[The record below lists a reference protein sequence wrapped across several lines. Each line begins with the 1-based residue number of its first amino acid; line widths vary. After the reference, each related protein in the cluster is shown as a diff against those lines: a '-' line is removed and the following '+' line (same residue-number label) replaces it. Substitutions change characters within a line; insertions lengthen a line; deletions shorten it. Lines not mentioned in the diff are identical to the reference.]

1 MYCDEIE
8 QVIKE
13 YLDNPK
19 SEYAVMIDGEWGV
32 GKTYF
37 LTHSLMNIME
47 TIDNGKSK
55 RRKYA
60 YVSLY
65 GIKSAEEVSREIIF
79 QYFGRK
85 DKKKLETAD
94 TVMTTASNILTASLG
109 AINIDLSKIKETIS
123 KIDIN
128 NWIICFDD
136 LERCYLSINEILGY
150 INRLVEHNNCKVV
163 ILANE
168 KEIGKINLNQRLEN
182 KYQVVMSGRK
192 LNLENESN
200 EDENLDIKKLQSVT
214 KMLFNEDILYKSIRE
229 KVIGLTIK
237 FEPQMD
243 RVYDS
248 IINEYNADT
257 QFKQYLNDNKTLI
270 LHHFKKS
277 ECCNLRT
284 LNFILETVRKVYR
297 EMISKSFNT
306 VKYFN
311 KIMNEFLEYIVL
323 FAIYYRNGGSVK
335 DLELTTEIGYVHL
348 GNGIFN
354 RIRGFKFLEKY
365 CTTLSFSEGEFVD
378 VVDQLRIEY
387 AEKEAQYDSSK
398 RGEAYGKLRN
408 WWEKEDDEVNFLVKE
423 LKEEIKQNKYLF
435 YEYQGIIGQLM
446 VLQYWKHDVGNID
459 DFINIMN
466 RNIENSKEVVD
477 VERHSFSFEKNPELR
492 KEYDKYIDQLK
503 FQAKKKNQT
512 IKAGEISEILK
523 SDNGIEKLADY
534 CEEHYNDFIMRYGFI
549 DLLDID
555 ILIDKM
561 KKASVMELRLI
572 IDIFKTVYGAKN
584 INDFFTNDKE
594 IICTFKRKVEEM
606 QVNGINKDL
615 AQHALVDYLK
625 DIIERLGD
633 IQ

>member
-1 MYCDEIE
+1 
-8 QVIKE
+8 
-13 YLDNPK
+13 
-19 SEYAVMIDGEWGV
+19 
-32 GKTYF
+32 
-37 LTHSLMNIME
+37 
-47 TIDNGKSK
+47 
-55 RRKYA
+55 
-60 YVSLY
+60 
-65 GIKSAEEVSREIIF
+65 
-79 QYFGRK
+79 
-85 DKKKLETAD
+85 
-94 TVMTTASNILTASLG
+94 
-109 AINIDLSKIKETIS
+109 
-123 KIDIN
+123 
-128 NWIICFDD
+128 
-136 LERCYLSINEILGY
+136 
-150 INRLVEHNNCKVV
+150 
-163 ILANE
+163 
-168 KEIGKINLNQRLEN
+168 
-182 KYQVVMSGRK
+182 
-192 LNLENESN
+192 
-200 EDENLDIKKLQSVT
+200 
-214 KMLFNEDILYKSIRE
+214 MLFNEDILYKSIRE

-248 IINEYNADT
+248 IINGYNADT

-277 ECCNLRT
+277 ECYNLRT

-335 DLELTTEIGYVHL
+335 DLELTTEIGYVPL

-572 IDIFKTVYGAKN
+572 IDIFKTVYGAKD

-615 AQHALVDYLK
+615 AKHALVDYLK

>member
-1 MYCDEIE
+1 
-8 QVIKE
+8 
-13 YLDNPK
+13 
-19 SEYAVMIDGEWGV
+19 
-32 GKTYF
+32 
-37 LTHSLMNIME
+37 
-47 TIDNGKSK
+47 
-55 RRKYA
+55 
-60 YVSLY
+60 
-65 GIKSAEEVSREIIF
+65 
-79 QYFGRK
+79 
-85 DKKKLETAD
+85 
-94 TVMTTASNILTASLG
+94 MTTASNILTASLG

-200 EDENLDIKKLQSVT
+200 EDENLNIKKLQSVT

-270 LHHFKKS
+270 LHHFKES

-335 DLELTTEIGYVHL
+335 DLELTTEIGYVSL
-348 GNGIFN
+348 ENGIFN

-423 LKEEIKQNKYLF
+423 LKEEIKQNEYLF

-466 RNIENSKEVVD
+466 QNIENSKEVVD

-492 KEYDKYIDQLK
+492 KEYDKYVDQLK

-512 IKAGEISEILK
+512 IKAEEISEILK

-584 INDFFTNDKE
+584 INDFFINDKE
-594 IICTFKRKVEEM
+594 IICTFKRKVEEI
-606 QVNGINKDL
+606 QINGINKDL
-615 AQHALVDYLK
+615 AKHALVDYLK

>member
-1 MYCDEIE
+1 
-8 QVIKE
+8 
-13 YLDNPK
+13 
-19 SEYAVMIDGEWGV
+19 
-32 GKTYF
+32 
-37 LTHSLMNIME
+37 
-47 TIDNGKSK
+47 
-55 RRKYA
+55 
-60 YVSLY
+60 
-65 GIKSAEEVSREIIF
+65 
-79 QYFGRK
+79 
-85 DKKKLETAD
+85 
-94 TVMTTASNILTASLG
+94 
-109 AINIDLSKIKETIS
+109 
-123 KIDIN
+123 
-128 NWIICFDD
+128 
-136 LERCYLSINEILGY
+136 
-150 INRLVEHNNCKVV
+150 
-163 ILANE
+163 
-168 KEIGKINLNQRLEN
+168 
-182 KYQVVMSGRK
+182 MSGRK

-200 EDENLDIKKLQSVT
+200 EDENLNIKKLQSVT

-270 LHHFKKS
+270 LHHFKES

-335 DLELTTEIGYVHL
+335 DLELTTEIGYVSL
-348 GNGIFN
+348 ENGIFN

-423 LKEEIKQNKYLF
+423 LKEEIKQNEYLF

-466 RNIENSKEVVD
+466 QNIENSKEVVD

-492 KEYDKYIDQLK
+492 KEYDKYVDQLK

-512 IKAGEISEILK
+512 IKAEEISEILK

-584 INDFFTNDKE
+584 INDFFINDKE
-594 IICTFKRKVEEM
+594 IICTFKRKVEEI
-606 QVNGINKDL
+606 QINGINKDL
-615 AQHALVDYLK
+615 AKHALVDYLK

>member
-1 MYCDEIE
+1 
-8 QVIKE
+8 
-13 YLDNPK
+13 
-19 SEYAVMIDGEWGV
+19 
-32 GKTYF
+32 
-37 LTHSLMNIME
+37 
-47 TIDNGKSK
+47 
-55 RRKYA
+55 
-60 YVSLY
+60 
-65 GIKSAEEVSREIIF
+65 
-79 QYFGRK
+79 
-85 DKKKLETAD
+85 
-94 TVMTTASNILTASLG
+94 MTTASNILTASLG

-335 DLELTTEIGYVHL
+335 DLELTTEIGYVPL

-398 RGEAYGKLRN
+398 RGKAYGKLRN

-615 AQHALVDYLK
+615 AKHALVDYLK

>member
-1 MYCDEIE
+1 M
-8 QVIKE
+8 
-13 YLDNPK
+13 
-19 SEYAVMIDGEWGV
+19 
-32 GKTYF
+32 
-37 LTHSLMNIME
+37 
-47 TIDNGKSK
+47 
-55 RRKYA
+55 
-60 YVSLY
+60 Y

-85 DKKKLETAD
+85 GKKKLETAD

-150 INRLVEHNNCKVV
+150 INRLVEHNKCKVV

-335 DLELTTEIGYVHL
+335 DLELTTEIGYVPL

-365 CTTLSFSEGEFVD
+365 CTTLSFSEGEFVN

-615 AQHALVDYLK
+615 AKHALVDYLK

>member
-1 MYCDEIE
+1 MYCDEIK

-85 DKKKLETAD
+85 GKKKLETAD

-297 EMISKSFNT
+297 EMISKSFDT
-306 VKYFN
+306 VKYF
-311 KIMNEFLEYIVL
+311 V
-323 FAIYYRNGGSVK
+323 
-335 DLELTTEIGYVHL
+335 
-348 GNGIFN
+348 
-354 RIRGFKFLEKY
+354 
-365 CTTLSFSEGEFVD
+365 
-378 VVDQLRIEY
+378 
-387 AEKEAQYDSSK
+387 
-398 RGEAYGKLRN
+398 
-408 WWEKEDDEVNFLVKE
+408 
-423 LKEEIKQNKYLF
+423 
-435 YEYQGIIGQLM
+435 
-446 VLQYWKHDVGNID
+446 
-459 DFINIMN
+459 
-466 RNIENSKEVVD
+466 
-477 VERHSFSFEKNPELR
+477 
-492 KEYDKYIDQLK
+492 
-503 FQAKKKNQT
+503 
-512 IKAGEISEILK
+512 
-523 SDNGIEKLADY
+523 
-534 CEEHYNDFIMRYGFI
+534 
-549 DLLDID
+549 
-555 ILIDKM
+555 
-561 KKASVMELRLI
+561 
-572 IDIFKTVYGAKN
+572 
-584 INDFFTNDKE
+584 
-594 IICTFKRKVEEM
+594 
-606 QVNGINKDL
+606 
-615 AQHALVDYLK
+615 
-625 DIIERLGD
+625 
-633 IQ
+633 

>member
-1 MYCDEIE
+1 MNWW
-8 QVIKE
+8 
-13 YLDNPK
+13 L
-19 SEYAVMIDGEWGV
+19 
-32 GKTYF
+32 
-37 LTHSLMNIME
+37 LT
-47 TIDNGKSK
+47 
-55 RRKYA
+55 
-60 YVSLY
+60 
-65 GIKSAEEVSREIIF
+65 SAEEVSREIIF

-85 DKKKLETAD
+85 GKKKLETAD

-150 INRLVEHNNCKVV
+150 INRLVEHNKCKVV

-335 DLELTTEIGYVHL
+335 DLELTTEIGYVPL

-615 AQHALVDYLK
+615 AKHALVDYLK